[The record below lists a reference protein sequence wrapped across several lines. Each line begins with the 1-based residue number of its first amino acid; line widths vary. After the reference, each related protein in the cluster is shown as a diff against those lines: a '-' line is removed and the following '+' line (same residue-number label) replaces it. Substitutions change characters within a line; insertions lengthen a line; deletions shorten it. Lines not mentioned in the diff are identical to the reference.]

1 MPDVFAQNATVASKK
16 PGVSEYQKSM
26 APATGYRE
34 NFGKPEI
41 HGLYC
46 PLTHHFLKFRN
57 MSPKISPPLPAVQVV
72 SDLAD
77 VGRQVRAHRKLQG
90 LRIDDAAALNGVSVD
105 LLSRLENGAGG
116 IRTDK
121 LLAVL
126 DGLGLA
132 LVIAPKDHE
141 LLQRLPQDRLNGN
154 EAA

>member
-1 MPDVFAQNATVASKK
+1 
-16 PGVSEYQKSM
+16 
-26 APATGYRE
+26 
-34 NFGKPEI
+34 
-41 HGLYC
+41 
-46 PLTHHFLKFRN
+46 
-57 MSPKISPPLPAVQVV
+57 
-72 SDLAD
+72 LAD

-126 DGLGLA
+126 DGFGLA

-141 LLQRLPQDRLNGN
+141 LLQRLPQDSLNGD